1 MLLNRQSIDPSINSS
16 VMGGIT
22 DVPHFGIVPHY
33 LLYGRLGI
41 FSFSRYSYHLLLGKY
56 NDHCAKWKGSKTSF
70 GFNSDMKM
78 FFTTSNGKTS
88 EYKTLLLVLMFLF
101 FCLFPYCV
109 WIWNAPLS
117 ILYFVSFFKIALSCV
132 LLVRWRSRHVVPATS
147 EQLTK
152 QEASA
157 TRHVGER
164 SASWVWRPRWTLRR
178 LLKSL
183 FWQTKHS
190 RTLTDSFQMIQCCL
204 ET

>member
-1 MLLNRQSIDPSINSS
+1 MI
-16 VMGGIT
+16 
-22 DVPHFGIVPHY
+22 IVP
-33 LLYGRLGI
+33 
-41 FSFSRYSYHLLLGKY
+41 
-56 NDHCAKWKGSKTSF
+56 
-70 GFNSDMKM
+70 
-78 FFTTSNGKTS
+78 NGKAVRHPSDLIPTWKCFS
-88 EYKTLLLVLMFLF
+88 PLQMGKQANIRHYIF
-101 FCLFPYCV
+101 FVCSPIVCEFEMHLC
-109 WIWNAPLS
+109 
-117 ILYFVSFFKIALSCV
+117 LYFILFRFLKFLCLAV

-147 EQLTK
+147 EQSTK